1 LLRRREIVVVLLLF
15 LSPCSSFAL
24 TNLLGG
30 LGADFHATA
39 REISLAGGVGEF
51 VPAIIGCF
59 VFPIIARRLPL
70 RFFYLANGV
79 AGSLFTL
86 GLIFLPHLT
95 WTFALAVFGEFL
107 FQAVAFSIQI
117 GIVFDAIGPN
127 NPLAATTFAFL
138 TAATNIPVTYMMV
151 ADGRAYSAAGIVGT
165 FSADASI
172 SIAAW
177 LVMGTLLSKLSSK
190 APGATVQPRELAS
203 AIDLEGDL

>member
-1 LLRRREIVVVLLLF
+1 
-15 LSPCSSFAL
+15 
-24 TNLLGG
+24 
-30 LGADFHATA
+30 
-39 REISLAGGVGEF
+39 
-51 VPAIIGCF
+51 
-59 VFPIIARRLPL
+59 
-70 RFFYLANGV
+70 
-79 AGSLFTL
+79 
-86 GLIFLPHLT
+86 
-95 WTFALAVFGEFL
+95 
-107 FQAVAFSIQI
+107 VAFSIQI